1 MRLARLAPLM
11 LALLAPPVLA
21 QPAERAVGTKLADG
35 QAYVTLVRLSH
46 QPNPADNGRILI
58 RKTQFDHRLLDERL
72 QPSGRDDHFVCHG
85 FLVVKQ

>member
-1 MRLARLAPLM
+1 M

-58 RKTQFDHRLLDERL
+58 ALEENGMEGTACGYHAWARRCGDRRAGTWRH
-72 QPSGRDDHFVCHG
+72 
-85 FLVVKQ
+85 